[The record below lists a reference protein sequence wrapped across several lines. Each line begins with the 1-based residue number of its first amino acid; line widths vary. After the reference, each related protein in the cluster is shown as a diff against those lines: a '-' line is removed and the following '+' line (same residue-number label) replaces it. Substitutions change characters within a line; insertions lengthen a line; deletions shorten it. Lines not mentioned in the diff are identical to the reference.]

1 MTITIIIL
9 STACAL
15 LFFLCLFLMLY
26 LHLTNKMLQS
36 KDLMIMELQKRI
48 SLEIESGVWAKAAKI
63 LTDLD
68 SEIRKKGAMPGK

>member
-1 MTITIIIL
+1 MTTTIIIL
-9 STACAL
+9 STACVL

-48 SLEIESGVWAKAAKI
+48 SLECETGVLTEVAKRLA
-63 LTDLD
+63 DFGN
-68 SEIRKKGAMPGK
+68 EIRKMGATPGK